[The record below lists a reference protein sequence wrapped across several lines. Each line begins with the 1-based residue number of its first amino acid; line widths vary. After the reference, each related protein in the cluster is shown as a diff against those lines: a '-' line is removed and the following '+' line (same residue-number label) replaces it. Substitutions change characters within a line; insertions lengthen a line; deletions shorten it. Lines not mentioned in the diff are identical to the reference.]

1 MLFLPK
7 MKKGLPEGTGPPEW
21 TQQPQISVSLQE
33 GGVGV
38 LCISSVAFKNG
49 REKLFFFNRQN
60 LFLITKVQLINR
72 EKFENLD
79 KKFQ

>member
-38 LCISSVAFKNG
+38 SNESPRAG
-49 REKLFFFNRQN
+49 RRK
-60 LFLITKVQLINR
+60 IHVKSTSIIKI
-72 EKFENLD
+72 
-79 KKFQ
+79 